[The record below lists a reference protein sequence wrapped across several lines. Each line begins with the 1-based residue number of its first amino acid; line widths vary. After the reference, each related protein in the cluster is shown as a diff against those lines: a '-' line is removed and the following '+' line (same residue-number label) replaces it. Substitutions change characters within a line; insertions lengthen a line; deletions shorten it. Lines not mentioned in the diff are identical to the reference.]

1 MTEAYTSPSIEVVEI
16 LAEQAILTDSGPN
29 SPYFEPGEDL

>member
-1 MTEAYTSPSIEVVEI
+1 MKETYITPSIEVLEI

>member
-1 MTEAYTSPSIEVVEI
+1 MKETYTSPSIEVVEI
-16 LAEQAILTDSGPN
+16 LVEQAILTDSGPN